1 MLNIFIDLNIELS
14 NNWSY
19 SDINNN
25 IEMMIE
31 KSPNNIIE
39 ALIKNPL
46 LKQKEN
52 NSYILKYD
60 FLESYLNTLALFKF
74 I

>member
-19 SDINNN
+19 SDIKNN

-52 NSYILKYD
+52 NSYILK
-60 FLESYLNTLALFKF
+60 
-74 I
+74 